1 MHESLYKNVNENM
14 GFVLRK
20 SDFVVCEQQ
29 RCISGCL
36 YAQSDLHFC
45 YWLSGK
51 DYGFICYIQNFN
63 ILASLHCRAGLFEH
77 YVVRDPKDSFLAS
90 MSTSCYDTYSS
101 VRLVIQVKASAGIVV
116 SVNWLFMRNR
126 LVKLVRLQNVVFSI
140 TDIRL
145 SPRYLQYKRY
155 QSKLVS

>member
-1 MHESLYKNVNENM
+1 MHGILYKNVNENM

-51 DYGFICYIQNFN
+51 DYDFICYIQNFN
-63 ILASLHCRAGLFEH
+63 ILVSIAEQACLNIMLSET
-77 YVVRDPKDSFLAS
+77 PK
-90 MSTSCYDTYSS
+90 T
-101 VRLVIQVKASAGIVV
+101 
-116 SVNWLFMRNR
+116 
-126 LVKLVRLQNVVFSI
+126 VFSRQCPYHVMI
-140 TDIRL
+140 PTAL
-145 SPRYLQYKRY
+145 
-155 QSKLVS
+155 